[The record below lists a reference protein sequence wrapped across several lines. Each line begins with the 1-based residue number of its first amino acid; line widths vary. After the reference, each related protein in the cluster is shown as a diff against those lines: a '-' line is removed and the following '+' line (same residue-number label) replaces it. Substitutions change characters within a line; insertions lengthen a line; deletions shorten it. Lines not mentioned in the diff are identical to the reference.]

1 MRTPVTTAVG
11 KPGNWLLGALCV
23 VVVLGFSFGLLTL
36 AGGGMFIVAVMLP
49 FWLGLLI
56 HTRRNPLAKW
66 LLATPLLIYALL
78 MAIGLVAQGIA

>member
-11 KPGNWLLGALCV
+11 TQRNWLLAALCV

-49 FWLGLLI
+49 LWLGLLVY
-56 HTRRNPLAKW
+56 TRRSPLAKW
-66 LLATPLLIYALL
+66 LLAIPILIYALL
-78 MAIGLVAQGIA
+78 MAIGLVAQGIG

>member
-11 KPGNWLLGALCV
+11 TPRNWLLAALCA

-36 AGGGMFIVAVMLP
+36 AGGGIFIVAVVLP
-49 FWLGLLI
+49 LWVGLLI
-56 HTRRNPLAKW
+56 YTRRSRLAKW
-66 LLATPLLIYALL
+66 LLAMPVLIYALL